1 MATSPADGTATT
13 SLATPADFAVG
24 SAPSV
29 RLLHPGAAPA
39 TPARRGRARRAGT
52 APGRDDEV
60 SRARAK
66 KKQML
71 DAVDRFVEHR
81 LASMESAEVYS
92 VPRLYT
98 LLTGGLAAASAL
110 RVIEA
115 WSEGQFQRNGS
126 AWVYASTSQWTNR
139 SGLSDEEWIAAR
151 QVLREF
157 GLIRERRRYHLELS
171 EIVTEIAFDP
181 EAFAREVADI
191 RGQLRDL
198 ALSQVRNG
206 EALGGAQP

>member
-1 MATSPADGTATT
+1 MATSPADDIAAT
-13 SLATPADFAVG
+13 SLATPEELAIG
-24 SAPSV
+24 SASSV
-29 RLLHPGAAPA
+29 RLLRTGAAVA
-39 TPARRGRARRAGT
+39 APARRGRSRRPAS
-52 APGRDDEV
+52 APARDDEV

-66 KKQML
+66 KRQML

-81 LASMESAEVYS
+81 LAAMESTEVYS
-92 VPRLYT
+92 VPRLYVM
-98 LLTGGLAAASAL
+98 LTGGLAAASAL

-115 WSEGQFQRNGS
+115 WSEAQFQHNGS
-126 AWVYASTSQWTNR
+126 AWVYASTHQWTNR
-139 SGLSDEEWIAAR
+139 SGLSDEEWVAAR

-157 GLIRERRRYHLELS
+157 GLIRERRRYRLELS

-198 ALSQVRNG
+198 ALTQVRNG
-206 EALGGAQP
+206 EALGDVHP